1 MRTLVSRGVLVTT
14 LLLAGVFPAGATQ
27 LIESHMA
34 QLREQGR
41 LTLGGQQL
49 AAVRALPAFYAA
61 RDYQP
66 VWSSGDRARDMLQLI
81 EAATADGLNPTDYHA
96 GALRELSAQ
105 GQLGEEA
112 RAHRELLLTDALMRL
127 VYHLEFGKV
136 DAEKL
141 YNNWQFAK
149 SIDGLDPV
157 GLIETIVNAPVLSA
171 SIDAHRPQHPV
182 YARLQEALAHYQQ
195 LADAGGWKSMPAGP
209 TLKTGMRDPRVRS
222 LRQRL
227 MVSGD
232 LASDLT
238 VTELFDAALEAAV
251 KRFQERHRLNPDGAV
266 GAGTLKA
273 LNVSAGKRV
282 DQLRVNLERAR
293 WILHDISAEMII
305 ADIAGFEVFE
315 IRNGDITW
323 RTRAQVGKTYRKT
336 PVFKSEIKYL
346 EFNPTWTIPPTILRK
361 DILPKVKKDPG
372 YLSAKSIR
380 VLDQQGR
387 SIDVGAID
395 WSRYPGEGFPYIL
408 RQDPGPK
415 NALGRIKFIF
425 PNPHFVYMHDTPSKA
440 LFDREQRTFSSGC
453 IRIQK
458 PFEFAERL
466 LADPQRWNQQTIQQV
481 LDSRKTTRVNLPE
494 PVPVALMYWT
504 AGTEPDGSVFFKAD
518 PYDRDA
524 AVLAALNSA
533 PVFTPPAERGGSR

>member
-1 MRTLVSRGVLVTT
+1 MQMNNRLTKNSTMRTLVSRGVLVTT
-14 LLLAGVFPAGATQ
+14 LLLAGVFPVGATQ

-61 RDYQP
+61 RNYQP
-66 VWSSGDRARDMLQLI
+66 VWSSGDRARDMLKLI
-81 EAATADGLNPTDYHA
+81 EAAIADGLNPADYHA
-96 GALRELSAQ
+96 GALQALAARSELS
-105 GQLGEEA
+105 EEEGA
-112 RAHRELLLTDALMRL
+112 RQELLLTDALMRW

-141 YNNWQFAK
+141 YNNWQFGK

-157 GLIETIVNAPVLSA
+157 GLIETIVNAPDLSA

-209 TLKTGMRDPRVRS
+209 TLKTGMQGPRVRS

-251 KRFQERHRLNPDGAV
+251 KRFQKRHRLNPDGAV
-266 GAGTLKA
+266 GEGTLEA

-346 EFNPTWTIPPTILRK
+346 EFNPTWNL
-361 DILPKVKKDPG
+361 DDPADHPAQGHPAQGQEGSWVSERQG
-372 YLSAKSIR
+372 YPRPRSTGPQHRCRCNRLVALSGGGLS
-380 VLDQQGR
+380 L
-387 SIDVGAID
+387 
-395 WSRYPGEGFPYIL
+395 YPA
-408 RQDPGPK
+408 PGP
-415 NALGRIKFIF
+415 G
-425 PNPHFVYMHDTPSKA
+425 PEECPGPDQVY
-440 LFDREQRTFSSGC
+440 
-453 IRIQK
+453 
-458 PFEFAERL
+458 
-466 LADPQRWNQQTIQQV
+466 
-481 LDSRKTTRVNLPE
+481 LPE
-494 PVPVALMYWT
+494 PAFCLY
-504 AGTEPDGSVFFKAD
+504 ARYAQQGAFRS
-518 PYDRDA
+518 
-524 AVLAALNSA
+524 
-533 PVFTPPAERGGSR
+533 